1 MAGQEIVR
9 TDTNAP
15 EQMPGQE
22 SEPPCGTTW
31 ENTGGRRPQETK
43 KPESAFAYPV
53 TFAGPGPSC
62 FSDIADL
69 PSRHPVRAHP
79 AVTHP

>member
-22 SEPPCGTTW
+22 SEPPCGTTR

-62 FSDIADL
+62 FPTSPICRPDIRFGHIL
-69 PSRHPVRAHP
+69 P
-79 AVTHP
+79 

>member
-9 TDTNAP
+9 TDTNAL

-22 SEPPCGTTW
+22 SEPPCGTTR

-79 AVTHP
+79 AVPHP